1 LISRSGNVSKYNS
14 KKVEYKGVTFDSK
27 VECDYYQ
34 HLERNLGNEYDHIE
48 LQPRYELI
56 PKFDKQRKTE
66 YIADF
71 ALWKNNKLLEVIDV
85 KGMPTEVA
93 KLKAKIFRYQN
104 REVPLTWICKAPKY
118 TGQEWITY
126 DELIKVRRKRK
137 KEKMKNGKG

>member
-1 LISRSGNVSKYNS
+1 MSKYNS
-14 KKVEYKGVTFDSK
+14 KKVEYKGFVFDSK
-27 VECDYYQ
+27 IECDYYQ
-34 HLERNLGNEYDHIE
+34 YLERNLGKGYDHIE

-56 PKFDKQRKTE
+56 PKFDNQRKTE

-71 ALWKNNKLLEVIDV
+71 ALWKNNKLIEVIDV

-93 KLKAKIFRYQN
+93 KIFRYQN
-104 REVPLTWICKAPKY
+104 REIPLTWICKAPKY

>member
-1 LISRSGNVSKYNS
+1 MSKYNA
-14 KKVEYKGVTFDSK
+14 KKIQYKGVVFDSK

-34 HLERNLGNEYDHIE
+34 YLERNLGDGYDRIE
-48 LQPRYELI
+48 LQPKYELI
-56 PKFDKQRKTE
+56 PKVNKQRKTE

-71 ALWKNNKLLEVIDV
+71 ALFKDDVLVEVIDV

-118 TGQEWITY
+118 TGLEWITY
-126 DELIKVRRKRK
+126 EELIKVRKKRK
-137 KEKMKNGKG
+137 KEKMKNGKD

>member
-1 LISRSGNVSKYNS
+1 MSKYNA
-14 KKVEYKGVTFDSK
+14 KKVEYKGIVFDST

-34 HLERNLGNEYDHIE
+34 YLERNLGKGYDHIE

-56 PKFDKQRKTE
+56 PKANKQRKTE

-71 ALWKNNKLLEVIDV
+71 ALFKDDVLVEVIDV

-93 KLKAKIFRYQN
+93 KLKAKIFRDKYPN
-104 REVPLTWICKAPKY
+104 IKLTWICKAPKY
-118 TGQEWITY
+118 TGLEWIEY

-137 KEKMKNGKG
+137 RENNGA

>member
-1 LISRSGNVSKYNS
+1 MSKYNA
-14 KKVEYKGVTFDSK
+14 KKVEYKGILFDSK

-34 HLERNLGNEYDHIE
+34 YLERNLGEEYDRID

-56 PKFDKQRKTE
+56 PKIDKQRKTE

-71 ALWKNNKLLEVIDV
+71 ALLKDDVLVEVIDV

-93 KLKAKIFRYQN
+93 KLKAKIFRDKYPN
-104 REVPLTWICKAPKY
+104 IKLTWICKAPKY
-118 TGQEWITY
+118 TGLEWIEY

-137 KEKMKNGKG
+137 RENNGA

>member
-1 LISRSGNVSKYNS
+1 VSKYNS

-34 HLERNLGNEYDHIE
+34 YLERNLGEEYDYIE

-56 PKFDKQRKTE
+56 PKVNKQRKTE

-71 ALWKNNKLLEVIDV
+71 ALFKDDVLVEVIDV

-93 KLKAKIFRYQN
+93 KLKAKIFRDKYPN
-104 REVPLTWICKAPKY
+104 IKLTWICKAPKY
-118 TGQEWITY
+118 TGLEWIEY
-126 DELIKVRRKRK
+126 DELIRVRRKRK
-137 KEKMKNGKG
+137 RENNGA

>member
-1 LISRSGNVSKYNS
+1 MSKYNAE
-14 KKVEYKGVTFDSK
+14 KVEYKGVVFDSK

-34 HLERNLGNEYDHIE
+34 YLESNMNGVNYDYIE

-56 PKFDKQRKTE
+56 SKFGKQRKTE

-71 ALWKNNKLLEVIDV
+71 ALFKDDVLVEVIDV

-93 KLKAKIFRYQN
+93 KLKAKMFRHKYPK
-104 REVPLTWICKAPKY
+104 VKLTWICKAPKY

-126 DELIKVRRKRK
+126 EELSKVRRERKRRR
-137 KEKMKNGKG
+137 

>member
-1 LISRSGNVSKYNS
+1 MSKYNA
-14 KKVEYKGVTFDSK
+14 KKVEYKGVVFDSK

-34 HLERNLGNEYDHIE
+34 YLESNMNGVNYDYIE

-56 PKFDKQRKTE
+56 PKFGKQRKTE

-71 ALWKNNKLLEVIDV
+71 ALFKDDVLVEVIDV

-93 KLKAKIFRYQN
+93 KLKAKMFRHKYPK
-104 REVPLTWICKAPKY
+104 VKLTWICKAPKY

-126 DELIKVRRKRK
+126 EELSKVRRERKRRR
-137 KEKMKNGKG
+137 